1 MKQIQ
6 IECWEVYES
15 YDRDSTH
22 VAFFA
27 TETLA
32 NQFISGHKNK
42 NYFGK
47 NRFKRTFLIF
57 DSLEE
62 IEQYSKATLRK
73 SALAKLTDLEKEA
86 LGIKD

>member
-1 MKQIQ
+1 MKQVHID
-6 IECWEVYES
+6 CFEVYES

-22 VAFFA
+22 VAYFD

-32 NQFISGHKNK
+32 NTFISNHKNK

-47 NRFKRTFLIF
+47 TRIRKNFVIF
-57 DSLEE
+57 ESMQDV
-62 IEQYSKATLRK
+62 IEYSRESLRK
-73 SALAKLTDLEKEA
+73 SGLAKLTDLEKVA